1 MKFLI
6 DECLNPEL
14 ARIARAWGYGES
26 SHAVW
31 LEKGG
36 WKDWSLMPF
45 ILDNV
50 WTFVTRNA
58 VDFRGPSDKPGA
70 KRQYARVPLHAGLI
84 CLGGPEGMDLDMMRE
99 LFEAA
104 LDDLAIDNDLVNRVL
119 EVVLEAD
126 DIRFVRWALPAR

>member
-6 DECLNPEL
+6 DECLSPEL
-14 ARIARAWGYGES
+14 ARIAQARGYGES
-26 SHAVW
+26 SHIVW

-45 ILDNV
+45 ILDND

-58 VDFRGPSDKPGA
+58 VDFRGPSDKPGT
-70 KRQYARVPLHAGLI
+70 KGQYAGVSLHAGLI

-104 LDDLAIDNDLVNRVL
+104 LDDLAIDNDLVNLVL
-119 EVVLEAD
+119 EVTLED
-126 DIRFVRWALPAR
+126 DDLLLVRWALPDR